1 MALAGKKSG
10 NMHNLSGSKKSKLQA
25 KFDEDFH
32 DAVVLDPDSNP
43 ILASILYTLQ
53 NVTEDIDHLR
63 TYAGSELK
71 GLVNSNTAKITF
83 PGIGTTPSKCK
94 AGNTTT
100 ISNTQANAITANTN
114 KVGFVTTMPTTTD
127 GHTVSL
133 SVTNSKGSYAL
144 VFTMVDSTG
153 KTAVTKTAT
162 IALK

>member
-10 NMHNLSGSKKSKLQA
+10 NMHNLSGSNKAELKT

-32 DAVVLDPDSNP
+32 DAILLDPDSNP
-43 ILASILYTLQ
+43 ILASILYTMQ
-53 NVTEDIDHLR
+53 NLTEDIDSLR
-63 TYAGSELK
+63 SFTGSELK
-71 GLVNSNTAKITF
+71 GLINSNTSKETF
-83 PGIGTTPSKCK
+83 PGIGTTSSTCK

-114 KVGFVTTMPTTTD
+114 KVGFVTTMPTATD

-133 SVTNSKGSYAL
+133 SVTNSRGTYAL

-153 KTAVTKTAT
+153 RTPVTKTAT
-162 IALK
+162 IGLE